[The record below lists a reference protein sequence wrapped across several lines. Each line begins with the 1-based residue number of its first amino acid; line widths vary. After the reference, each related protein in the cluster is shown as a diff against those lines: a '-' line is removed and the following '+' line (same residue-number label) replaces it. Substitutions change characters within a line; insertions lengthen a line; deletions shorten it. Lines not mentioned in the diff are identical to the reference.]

1 MAEVMEERVRSIQ
14 FGSGVTFVAGAM
26 LILVSLGLFPS
37 LPPANQTSQV
47 LDAISREPASSWMW
61 LHAGMAVGFL
71 LTAIGFTAFAFLL
84 HLRGSSGPASAITV
98 CALVGGSLWAAFL
111 SMEFFAGPFL
121 KNLYPVDPGLATM
134 LFTLA
139 WFWKMGALALGAVL
153 MFAAVVVAGIA
164 ATSRGILPLWLGWGG
179 AFFGIVGILVYVF
192 EFWSAT
198 PTGSAINP
206 MRSSTIRFGIG
217 LPLQLWLIA
226 VGAMLLRD
234 RKDHVVAL
242 PPQAPTPVPKRDP
255 SRPAPSTPPARV
267 APSGSQSGGPAS
279 SGSGGSQSGGYA
291 PPSPSEPPSLPPPI
305 P

>member
-1 MAEVMEERVRSIQ
+1 MADVMEERVRSIQ
-14 FGSGVTFVAGAM
+14 TGAGVSFVAGAL
-26 LILVSLGLFPS
+26 LIVVSLGLFPS

-47 LDAISREPASSWMW
+47 LDAISKEPASSWMG
-61 LHAGMAVGFL
+61 LHAIMAIGFVLAAVGFAAL
-71 LTAIGFTAFAFLL
+71 AFLL

-153 MFAAVVVAGIA
+153 MFAAVVVAGITGTA
-164 ATSRGILPLWLGWGG
+164 RGIFPVWLGWGG

-206 MRSSTIRFGIG
+206 MRTGVIRFGIG
-217 LPLQLWLIA
+217 LPLQLWMIA
-226 VGAMLLRD
+226 VGAMMLRD
-234 RKDHVVAL
+234 RRERAAVL

-255 SRPAPSTPPARV
+255 SRPAPSAPPPRVTP
-267 APSGSQSGGPAS
+267 GGPA
-279 SGSGGSQSGGYA
+279 
-291 PPSPSEPPSLPPPI
+291 PPTPLEPPPLPPPI

>member
-1 MAEVMEERVRSIQ
+1 MADVMEDRVASIQ
-14 FGSGVTFVAGAM
+14 LGGGVSFVAGAL

-37 LPPANQTSQV
+37 LPPANQTGQV
-47 LDAISREPASSWMW
+47 LEAISREPAGSWMG
-61 LHAGMAVGFL
+61 LHAIMALGFVL
-71 LTAIGFTAFAFLL
+71 ASIGFAAFAFLL

-98 CALVGGSLWAAFL
+98 CALIGGSLWAVFL

-153 MFAAVVVAGIA
+153 IFAAVVTAGIA
-164 ATSRGILPLWLGWGG
+164 GTARGIVPLWLGYGG
-179 AFFGIVGILVYVF
+179 AFFGIIGILVYVF
-192 EFWSAT
+192 EFWSST

-206 MRSSTIRFGIG
+206 MRNGAIRFGIG
-217 LPLQLWLIA
+217 LPLQLWMIA
-226 VGAMLLRD
+226 MGAILLRE
-234 RKDHVVAL
+234 RKERVPAL

-255 SRPAPSTPPARV
+255 AKHAPAPPSARV
-267 APSGSQSGGPAS
+267 TPGGPA
-279 SGSGGSQSGGYA
+279 
-291 PPSPSEPPSLPPPI
+291 PPAASEPPVLPPPI